1 MTEAAQDNGK
11 TIAIIS
17 YITLIGW
24 VVALIMHSS
33 NKTKLGAFHIR
44 QMLGIILVGLAL
56 SILGRVT
63 GNLFLIWILQIA
75 VIAFWV
81 LGFVGAV
88 QGEERE
94 VPLLGKQFQDWFK
107 GVA

>member
-1 MTEAAQDNGK
+1 MTESTADNGK

-24 VVALIMHSS
+24 IIALVMHSS

-44 QMLGIILVGLAL
+44 QVLGIMLVGIAL
-56 SILGRVT
+56 SIVGRVM
-63 GNLFLIWILQIA
+63 GVLMFM
-75 VIAFWV
+75 WV
-81 LGFVGAV
+81 LNVAVFVLWVIGLVGAV
-88 QGEERE
+88 NGEEKE
-94 VPLLGKQFQDWFK
+94 VPILGKYFQEWFA